1 MEIRPLW
8 VLISRDDF
16 SLDSRAQIRLRWL
29 SQEAMPTY
37 ASVPDPLVG
46 PTLKYSPW
54 ILSPTS
60 LAETWYLT
68 HMNLLLLKDVT
79 MVAGVD
85 CSSSLLI
92 KERKGGSYCDGGSQ
106 GSGPSTPIP
115 PNLSYDP
122 PTTLITFSLLISPLP
137 THLPLSVLQ

>member
-1 MEIRPLW
+1 
-8 VLISRDDF
+8 
-16 SLDSRAQIRLRWL
+16 
-29 SQEAMPTY
+29 
-37 ASVPDPLVG
+37 
-46 PTLKYSPW
+46 
-54 ILSPTS
+54 
-60 LAETWYLT
+60 
-68 HMNLLLLKDVT
+68 